1 MTDKQFKD
9 AFTAAGGW
17 FFLTQYKLIDS
28 LKDNRKE
35 LLDKLFEKG
44 FDSELGG
51 TRTRMASAIKIIKE
65 DRAKEALE
73 KIGIDWRTDK
83 EIRWERGYNNAK
95 KYYEAN
101 GNLLIPAS
109 YESGDGHRTGL
120 WIRNQRKRYKE
131 GKLSDKETELLIAI
145 GFLETIS

>member
-73 KIGIDWRTDK
+73 KIRDSKMINSKHPEAHDLAE
-83 EIRWERGYNNAK
+83 EILAT
-95 KYYEAN
+95 
-101 GNLLIPAS
+101 L
-109 YESGDGHRTGL
+109 
-120 WIRNQRKRYKE
+120 
-131 GKLSDKETELLIAI
+131 
-145 GFLETIS
+145 